1 MQQKRFDLLK
11 VGKTSKTVKIIP
23 PVILLSMERKLNLVS
38 LNKDEFTKYG
48 PAVKTW
54 GFLIEVLLSN
64 DDLIKVND
72 ITNYS
77 MKQKVR
83 CTFWVIVHE
92 WTVFKIYLGMLHCNL
107 ICQQRSP
114 FRISLCFWFV
124 TRHPSYIW
132 ILISR
137 INAFLDLEPSF
148 NSSIAMLGKVEF
160 VIFKP
165 QKEMRVIF
173 GPI

>member
-83 CTFWVIVHE
+83 CTF
-92 WTVFKIYLGMLHCNL
+92 
-107 ICQQRSP
+107 
-114 FRISLCFWFV
+114 
-124 TRHPSYIW
+124 
-132 ILISR
+132 
-137 INAFLDLEPSF
+137 
-148 NSSIAMLGKVEF
+148 
-160 VIFKP
+160 
-165 QKEMRVIF
+165 
-173 GPI
+173 